1 MADVEVSK
9 PTAPS
14 ELSFTDAAPA
24 WGALVI
30 LAVAAW
36 FVTVAQARG
45 MAIGPGTMGMDLP
58 IFVGTWVVMMAAM
71 MFPSVAP
78 VAILWTR
85 AIYRKEVG
93 GARAR
98 RISEFVAGYL
108 VAWTAFGLVAF
119 AALLGTGW
127 LAERTPDAARW
138 LGVGI
143 FALAGTY
150 QLTPLKNVCLRH
162 CRSPVA
168 HLLHYGNVKGLARDL
183 RVGLSHG
190 LYCVGCCWGLM
201 VVLIA
206 LGAMNVAAMAALAAV
221 ISLEKLWRRGVG
233 FARVAGVALIV
244 LAVLAAF
251 HPSLLPGLHV
261 SVDGMDGGMV
271 GAMGGDVGKAVR

>member
-1 MADVEVSK
+1 MADIEVSK
-9 PTAPS
+9 PTPAYG
-14 ELSFTDAAPA
+14 LSFADAAPA

-45 MAIGPGTMGMDLP
+45 MGIGPGTMGMDLP

-85 AIYRKEVG
+85 AISRKETG
-93 GARAR
+93 GVRAR
-98 RISEFVAGYL
+98 RIGEFVAGYL

-119 AALLGTGW
+119 AALVATGR
-127 LAERTPDAARW
+127 LAERAPDVARW

-150 QLTPLKNVCLRH
+150 QLTPLKDVCLRH
-162 CRSPVA
+162 CRSPIA
-168 HLLHYGNVKGLARDL
+168 QLLHYGNVKGPARDL
-183 RVGLSHG
+183 RVGLFHG
-190 LYCVGCCWGLM
+190 VYCVGCCWGLM

-206 LGAMNVAAMAALAAV
+206 VGAMNVAAMAALAAV
-221 ISLEKLWRRGVG
+221 IALEKLWRRGLG
-233 FARVAGVALIV
+233 LARVAGLALIV

-251 HPSLLPGLHV
+251 YPLVLPGLHA
-261 SVDGMDGGMV
+261 SGVDGMGGMAGGM
-271 GAMGGDVGKAVR
+271 GAMGGM

>member
-1 MADVEVSK
+1 MADVEVPK
-9 PTAPS
+9 PTPAYG
-14 ELSFTDAAPA
+14 LSFVDAAPA

-45 MAIGPGTMGMDLP
+45 MGIGPGTMGMDLP

-78 VAILWTR
+78 VTILWTR
-85 AIYRKEVG
+85 TIYRKETG

-98 RISEFVAGYL
+98 RISEFVTGYL

-119 AALLGTGW
+119 AALVATGR
-127 LAERTPDAARW
+127 LAELAPDAARW

-143 FALAGTY
+143 FVLAGIY
-150 QLTPLKNVCLRH
+150 QLTPLKDVCLRH
-162 CRSPVA
+162 CRSPIA
-168 HLLHYGNVKGLARDL
+168 QLLHYGNLKGPARDL
-183 RVGLSHG
+183 RVGLFHG

-221 ISLEKLWRRGVG
+221 IALEKLWRRGLG
-233 FARVAGVALIV
+233 LARVAGLGLIV
-244 LAVLAAF
+244 VAVLAAIY
-251 HPSLLPGLHV
+251 PSLLPGLHV
-261 SVDGMDGGMV
+261 SGMDGMGGTGAGM
-271 GAMGGDVGKAVR
+271 GAMGGM

>member
-9 PTAPS
+9 PTPAYH
-14 ELSFTDAAPA
+14 LSFADAAPA

-45 MAIGPGTMGMDLP
+45 MGIGPGTTGMDLP

-85 AIYRKEVG
+85 AIYRKETG
-93 GARAR
+93 GVRAR

-108 VAWTAFGLVAF
+108 VAWSAFGLVAF
-119 AALLGTGW
+119 AALVATGR

-162 CRSPVA
+162 CRSPIA
-168 HLLHYGNVKGLARDL
+168 QLLHYGNVKGPARDL
-183 RVGLSHG
+183 RVGLFHG

-221 ISLEKLWRRGVG
+221 IALEKLWRRGPG
-233 FARVAGVALIV
+233 LARVAGLALIALSV
-244 LAVLAAF
+244 VAAF
-251 HPSLLPGLHV
+251 YPSLLPGLHA
-261 SVDGMDGGMV
+261 SELDRMGEMGGGM
-271 GAMGGDVGKAVR
+271 GAIGGM

>member
-9 PTAPS
+9 PTPAYH
-14 ELSFTDAAPA
+14 LSLADAAPA

-45 MAIGPGTMGMDLP
+45 MGIGPGTMGMDLP

-85 AIYRKEVG
+85 AIYRKET
-93 GARAR
+93 GAVRAR
-98 RISEFVAGYL
+98 RIGEFVAGYL

-119 AALLGTGW
+119 AALVATGR
-127 LAERTPDAARW
+127 LAERAPDGAKW

-143 FALAGTY
+143 FVLAGIY
-150 QLTPLKNVCLRH
+150 QLTPLKDVCLRH
-162 CRSPVA
+162 CRSPIA
-168 HLLHYGNVKGLARDL
+168 QLLHFGNLKGLARDL
-183 RVGLSHG
+183 RVGLFHG

-206 LGAMNVAAMAALAAV
+206 VGAMNVAAMAALAAV
-221 ISLEKLWRRGVG
+221 IALEKLWRRGLG
-233 FARVAGVALIV
+233 LARVAGLGLIV
-244 LAVLAAF
+244 VAVLAAIY
-251 HPSLLPGLHV
+251 PSLLPGLHV
-261 SVDGMDGGMV
+261 SGLDRMGEMM
-271 GAMGGDVGKAVR
+271 GAMGGM

>member
-1 MADVEVSK
+1 MADVEVSN
-9 PTAPS
+9 PTPAYH
-14 ELSFTDAAPA
+14 LSFADAAPA

-36 FVTVAQARG
+36 FVTIAQARG
-45 MAIGPGTMGMDLP
+45 MGIGPGTMGMDLP

-85 AIYRKEVG
+85 AIYRKETG

-108 VAWTAFGLVAF
+108 MAWSAFGLVAF
-119 AALLGTGW
+119 GALLGTGR
-127 LAERTPDAARW
+127 LAELAPDAARW

-143 FALAGTY
+143 FALAGSY

-162 CRSPVA
+162 CRSPIA
-168 HLLHYGNVKGLARDL
+168 QLLHYGNVKGPARDL
-183 RVGLSHG
+183 RVGLFHG
-190 LYCVGCCWGLM
+190 MYCVGCCWGLM

-206 LGAMNVAAMAALAAV
+206 LGAMNVAAMAALAGV
-221 ISLEKLWRRGVG
+221 IALEKLWRRGPG
-233 FARVAGVALIV
+233 LARVVGLALIG
-244 LAVLAAF
+244 LAVLAGF
-251 HPSLLPGLHV
+251 YPSLLPGLHG
-261 SVDGMDGGMV
+261 SGVDRMGEMVGGM
-271 GAMGGDVGKAVR
+271 GAMGGM

>member
-1 MADVEVSK
+1 MANVEVSK
-9 PTAPS
+9 PAPRYG
-14 ELSFTDAAPA
+14 LSLADAAPA

-45 MAIGPGTMGMDLP
+45 MGIGPGTMGMDLP

-78 VAILWTR
+78 VAILWTK
-85 AIYRKEVG
+85 AIYRKETG
-93 GARAR
+93 GVRAR
-98 RISEFVAGYL
+98 RIGEFVAGYL

-119 AALLGTGW
+119 AALVATGR
-127 LAERTPDAARW
+127 LAEHAPDAARW

-143 FALAGTY
+143 FAVGGLY
-150 QLTPLKNVCLRH
+150 QLTPLKDICLRH
-162 CRSPVA
+162 CRSPIA
-168 HLLHYGNVKGLARDL
+168 QLLHYGNTKGPARDL
-183 RVGLSHG
+183 RVGLFHG

-206 LGAMNVAAMAALAAV
+206 VGAMNVAAMAALAAL
-221 ISLEKLWRRGVG
+221 IALEKLWRRGLG
-233 FARVAGVALIV
+233 LARVAGLALII

-251 HPSLLPGLHV
+251 NPSLLPGLHL
-261 SVDGMDGGMV
+261 SEIDGMSQMVGGMA
-271 GAMGGDVGKAVR
+271 GMGGV